1 MLIGFGR
8 IDQLSDGPLSPVQ
21 IIILSNL
28 MKYLSILL
36 LSVAI
41 TFIGLRCVH
50 NTRADSPTR
59 PTILLTNSA
68 PKSHPVS
75 VVEADIY
82 VNRAQT
88 TMRLKCFAEDLELL
102 QGVEALEDGFYDSE
116 ELLDATKDHAEYLA
130 ERITIRD
137 ANGNLFQPK
146 ITEIIDIEI
155 PEEGIKAGMLMNY
168 PMGFEIE
175 FKYDEPPEFITIQ
188 QNMVAE
194 GALLPSELKILLK
207 QAGSDTP
214 YMHMMK
220 PGAPETFRF
229 DWDKPILSTDASEK
243 EWEVWFEEQREKN
256 LGITSYSSVYSF
268 IYITAHEVRHEIL
281 IPLATLATLME
292 IDRRDE
298 SFLDIDEQA
307 AAAKK
312 IEDFFSIGNPVLI
325 DSVEVQPVFDRVDFY
340 GLDLRDFAV
349 QAEKRKISMAN
360 GRVGVIM
367 SYSTKGAPT
376 EVEVTWDKFNNAIK
390 SVDTV
395 VFAYDQIEKTQFSM
409 FLENNTFQW
418 IAPERKPL
426 PAIVDVSSTVDLKS
440 LKPSLIQLPAVAAI
454 LTGLALIFLIA
465 SYLFKLNLKIA
476 SIGAVLIVITGL
488 GVFRFAAVDIPNP
501 LAEKPKFDL
510 SNEDATQVF
519 AQLHKNMFRAFDYQ
533 DESDVYDALSKSV
546 DGELLR
552 QLYLDI
558 NQSLK
563 VKEQGGAIA
572 RVNEVNLLEGQKSSS
587 SINPD
592 DELPEFEY
600 ACKWNLIGTIE
611 HWGHIHERENKYD
624 ANFRIQLKDDA
635 WKITEMQVNNEEQGV
650 VKTSLRKF

>member
-1 MLIGFGR
+1 M
-8 IDQLSDGPLSPVQ
+8 
-21 IIILSNL
+21 NL
-28 MKYLSILL
+28 NKPMKYPSILL
-36 LSVAI
+36 LSVAVA
-41 TFIGLRCVH
+41 FIAISWV
-50 NTRADSPTR
+50 NDSYADALGR
-59 PTILLTNSA
+59 TN
-68 PKSHPVS
+68 PIRNSHPVS

-137 ANGNLFQPK
+137 ANGNLFKPK

-175 FKYDEPPEFITIQ
+175 FKYDRPPEFITVQ

-243 EWEVWFEEQREKN
+243 EWEAWFEEQREKN

-268 IYITAHEVRHEIL
+268 IYITAHEVRHEVL

-298 SFLDIDEQA
+298 SFLDVDEQA

-312 IEDFFSIGNPVLI
+312 IENFFSIGNPVLI

-360 GRVGVIM
+360 GRVGIIM

-395 VFAYDQIEKTQFSM
+395 VFAYDKIEKTQFSM
-409 FLENNTFQW
+409 FLENNTYQW

-426 PAIVDVSSTVDLKS
+426 PAIVNVSSTFDLES
-440 LKPSLIQLPAVAAI
+440 LKPSAIQLPAITTILISLALFTLIISFIFNLNMKNASVAGVLMVI
-454 LTGLALIFLIA
+454 IGLACLRFLPVE
-465 SYLFKLNLKIA
+465 F
-476 SIGAVLIVITGL
+476 
-488 GVFRFAAVDIPNP
+488 PNP
-501 LAEKPKFDL
+501 LVEKPKFEF

-592 DELPEFEY
+592 DELPEFDY

-624 ANFRIQLKDDA
+624 ANFKIQLKDDA

>member
-1 MLIGFGR
+1 
-8 IDQLSDGPLSPVQ
+8 
-21 IIILSNL
+21 
-28 MKYLSILL
+28 MKYPSILF
-36 LSVAI
+36 LSAAV
-41 TFIGLRCVH
+41 TFFSIFWA
-50 NTRADSPTR
+50 NDSQAESPFPNNAR
-59 PTILLTNSA
+59 SNA
-68 PKSHPVS
+68 HPVS

-82 VNRAQT
+82 VNRAQI

-102 QGVEALEDGFYDSE
+102 QGVEALENGLYDSD

-137 ANGNLFQPK
+137 ANGHLFKPK

-175 FKYDEPPEFITIQ
+175 FKYDKPPEFITVQ

-268 IYITAHEVRHEIL
+268 IYITTHEVRHEVL

-292 IDRRDE
+292 IERRDE

-307 AAAKK
+307 AAAKQ
-312 IEDFFSIGNPVLI
+312 IENFFSIGNPVLI
-325 DSVEVQPVFDRVDFY
+325 DSVKVQPIFDRVDFY

-349 QAEKRKISMAN
+349 QAEKRKISMAS

-395 VFAYDQIEKTQFSM
+395 VFAYDKIEKTQFSM

-418 IAPERKPL
+418 VAPERKPL
-426 PAIVDVSSTVDLKS
+426 PAIVDISSTVDLES
-440 LKPSLIQLPAVAAI
+440 LKPSVIQLPVVTTVFIAC
-454 LTGLALIFLIA
+454 ALLLLVVSFT
-465 SYLFKLNLKIA
+465 FKLNLSKA
-476 SIGAVLIVITGL
+476 SIAGTVLVIVGL
-488 GVFRFAAVDIPNP
+488 ALFRFLPMELPNP
-501 LAEKPKFDL
+501 LAEKPKFEL

-519 AQLHKNMFRAFDYQ
+519 AQLHKNMFRAFDYHN
-533 DESDVYDALSKSV
+533 ESDVYDALSKSV

-572 RVNEVNLLEGQKSSS
+572 RVNEVNLLEGQKSRST
-587 SINPD
+587 INPD
-592 DELPEFEY
+592 DELPEFDY
-600 ACKWNLIGTIE
+600 TCKWNLIGTIE

-624 ANFRIQLKDDA
+624 ANFKIQLKDDA

>member
-1 MLIGFGR
+1 
-8 IDQLSDGPLSPVQ
+8 
-21 IIILSNL
+21 

-281 IPLATLATLME
+281 IPLATLATL
-292 IDRRDE
+292 I
-298 SFLDIDEQA
+298 
-307 AAAKK
+307 
-312 IEDFFSIGNPVLI
+312 
-325 DSVEVQPVFDRVDFY
+325 
-340 GLDLRDFAV
+340 
-349 QAEKRKISMAN
+349 
-360 GRVGVIM
+360 
-367 SYSTKGAPT
+367 
-376 EVEVTWDKFNNAIK
+376 
-390 SVDTV
+390 V
-395 VFAYDQIEKTQFSM
+395 V
-409 FLENNTFQW
+409 
-418 IAPERKPL
+418 P
-426 PAIVDVSSTVDLKS
+426 SS
-440 LKPSLIQLPAVAAI
+440 
-454 LTGLALIFLIA
+454 
-465 SYLFKLNLKIA
+465 
-476 SIGAVLIVITGL
+476 
-488 GVFRFAAVDIPNP
+488 
-501 LAEKPKFDL
+501 
-510 SNEDATQVF
+510 
-519 AQLHKNMFRAFDYQ
+519 
-533 DESDVYDALSKSV
+533 
-546 DGELLR
+546 
-552 QLYLDI
+552 
-558 NQSLK
+558 
-563 VKEQGGAIA
+563 
-572 RVNEVNLLEGQKSSS
+572 
-587 SINPD
+587 
-592 DELPEFEY
+592 
-600 ACKWNLIGTIE
+600 
-611 HWGHIHERENKYD
+611 
-624 ANFRIQLKDDA
+624 
-635 WKITEMQVNNEEQGV
+635 
-650 VKTSLRKF
+650 